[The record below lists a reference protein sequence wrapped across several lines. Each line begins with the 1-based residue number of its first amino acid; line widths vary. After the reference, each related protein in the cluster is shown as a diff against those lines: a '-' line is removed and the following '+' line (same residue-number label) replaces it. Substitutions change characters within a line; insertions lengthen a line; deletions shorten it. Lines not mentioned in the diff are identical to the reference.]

1 MPTLTLQFKN
11 KSLGE
16 YELQKGVSLSIG
28 RRDTNDVVIEDPS
41 VSGHHAKVDSLGDR
55 FVLID
60 LQSKNGSFVNEQ
72 LINSHWLQDEDVIS
86 IGGHTLVFQHR
97 DEVQALAGDSNNF
110 DETQALNTTQRRRMM
125 AQSNPTKSI
134 NVTRYWDKGQKRGK
148 LRDIEPEDS
157 EYRTEDEK
165 KEPAGF
171 LSYLAG
177 GKGRIDGLH
186 EITVDEYVSGKRFED
201 AVCNS
206 FYPIDLHDKAG
217 VRPKQMKTEVVPSI
231 PLRALIPKESRNFLV
246 AGRCASSDQLA
257 NSALRV
263 QASCMAMG
271 QAAGA
276 AAALASLGNT
286 TPLHVP
292 LEGIRKVLREHGAII
307 PGV

>member
-1 MPTLTLQFKN
+1 MPTLTLQLKN

-41 VSGHHAKVDSLGDR
+41 VSGHHAKIDSLEDR

-72 LINSHWLQDEDVIS
+72 LIHSHWLQDEDVIS
-86 IGGHTLVFQHR
+86 IGGHTLVFQYQ
-97 DEVQALAGDSNNF
+97 DEVQALPGGSDKF

-148 LRDIEPEDS
+148 LRDLEPRET
-157 EYRTEDEK
+157 EYRTEDKK

-177 GKGRIDGLH
+177 GKGRIELTQKITSIGKDPTSDIVIKGLLVNPTAVIIAKKADGFHLRN
-186 EITVDEYVSGKRFED
+186 IG
-201 AVCNS
+201 
-206 FYPIDLHDKAG
+206 G
-217 VRPKQMKTEVVPSI
+217 RPKPKVNDEPVRKSI
-231 PLRALIPKESRNFLV
+231 ILYDEDIIEIGSVRLQFSVK
-246 AGRCASSDQLA
+246 
-257 NSALRV
+257 NS
-263 QASCMAMG
+263 
-271 QAAGA
+271 
-276 AAALASLGNT
+276 
-286 TPLHVP
+286 
-292 LEGIRKVLREHGAII
+292 
-307 PGV
+307 